1 MAALILYQFSQGE
14 VLQLRTLVGFLPEVR
29 VIPVE
34 RSGYGLTIDEVLAG
48 KEPPALAFGK
58 PMERK
63 LLVIEGARGQMLSM
77 LLSAAGQ
84 VTKGQNILRAI
95 VTDTNRAWT
104 GAFLYEHLLEEE
116 AELQARMKE
125 Q

>member
-14 VLQLRTLVGFLPEVR
+14 ILQLRTLVGFLPEVR

-34 RSGYGLTIDEVLAG
+34 RTGYGLTIDEVLAG
-48 KEPPALAFGK
+48 KEAPALAFGK
-58 PMERK
+58 SMDRK

-84 VTKGQNILRAI
+84 VTKGQSILRAI
-95 VTDTNRAWT
+95 VTDTNRTWT
-104 GAFLYEHLLEEE
+104 GAFLYQHLLEEE
-116 AELQARMKE
+116 AELQA
-125 Q
+125 